1 MSLPLGDL
9 VGIGKE
15 LPANPFGLWE
25 GFAGDP
31 GRLMNV
37 LTTGVIG
44 VLDGLSIDT
53 AKFLCGG
60 DADGSPLRKSCAVW
74 LSGAGI
80 LLVGTEGRE
89 KARFS
94 SNSSMEG
101 KACVNS
107 DRLKE
112 FSCGEDVGVEDG
124 EGGPRE
130 EGGTKVWGD
139 GAEEAGAEGAREDGF
154 IAGEDSRIGEFGGLG
169 S

>member
-1 MSLPLGDL
+1 LSVTGSIILPLRDL

-15 LPANPFGLWE
+15 LPASPFGLWGIE
-25 GFAGDP
+25 GLAGDP

-44 VLDGLSIDT
+44 VLDGLSIET
-53 AKFLCGG
+53 AKFLCGD
-60 DADGSPLRKSCAVW
+60 DADDCPLRKSCGIW
-74 LSGAGI
+74 LSEAGI
-80 LLVGTEGRE
+80 LPVGTEGRE
-89 KARFS
+89 NAGFS
-94 SNSSMEG
+94 SNSSIEG

-130 EGGTKVWGD
+130 EGGTKV
-139 GAEEAGAEGAREDGF
+139 
-154 IAGEDSRIGEFGGLG
+154 
-169 S
+169 